1 MRASYRKIKSS
12 HCDTGATNGTMV
24 PWIAGPLGKKA
35 NAGDH
40 RLRVTFMAHSIPGAG
55 INAPLGLPWLDTGVD
70 WNLTC
75 YHLGL
80 LAVKAKFGFIPANL
94 TYVFDGG
101 DGNMSRA
108 LVLFAGALV
117 GQGKFVSI
125 ELVRA
130 FVGHGH
136 GLSDGDIGHLSQKR
150 SGYTVL
156 TLQDFINKLLPK
168 AFGSR
173 LLASPLCA
181 YQLNFKEILTNISTP
196 SSTPPTTA
204 SARPAATR
212 PLSIWD
218 RMRRASACSP
228 TTSRQ
233 KSTPSRSGEI
243 LMIESQCGSKR
254 GTTSSTTSIGNLES
268 PPATSSIYI
277 RGRSKVCDIS

>member
-1 MRASYRKIKSS
+1 
-12 HCDTGATNGTMV
+12 MV

-80 LAVKAKFGFIPANL
+80 LAVKARFGFIPANL

-168 AFGSR
+168 AFGPR

-181 YQLNFKEILTNISTP
+181 YQLKFKEILDKYKHAEFD
-196 SSTPPTTA
+196 TTDDGF
-204 SARPAATR
+204 SATR
-212 PLSIWD
+212 RHQAAVHLGPNAPSVRVQSDDKQAEIHAVKVRRNPDDRVAMWFKTRHDLEYDLDWQPREPTSDELDLYKRTFQGLRHLLASI
-218 RMRRASACSP
+218 C
-228 TTSRQ
+228 
-233 KSTPSRSGEI
+233 
-243 LMIESQCGSKR
+243 
-254 GTTSSTTSIGNLES
+254 
-268 PPATSSIYI
+268 
-277 RGRSKVCDIS
+277 